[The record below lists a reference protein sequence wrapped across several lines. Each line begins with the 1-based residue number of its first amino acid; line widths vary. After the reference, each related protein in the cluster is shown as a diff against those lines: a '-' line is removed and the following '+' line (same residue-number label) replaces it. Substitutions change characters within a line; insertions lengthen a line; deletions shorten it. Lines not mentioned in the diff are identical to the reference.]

1 MNLNKK
7 ISTDNHLLDVVL
19 FAKIFSVQF
28 DQFKKIRELFS
39 GLEEYMVLYCI
50 VSRNL
55 KELLHELKTGQ
66 PHKDIDLVIEEF
78 WDKLK
83 NEENSGVSIHGISR
97 DTEIPRTT
105 VTRMSNSLIR
115 KKLITKNADGYLVP
129 TSLVRS
135 YCKDLRNITTSTYN
149 EYAEFYAKLEL
160 D

>member
-55 KELLHELKTGQ
+55 KELLHELKTSQ
-66 PHKDIDLVIEEF
+66 PLKDIDLVVEEF

-83 NEENSGVSIHGISR
+83 NEKNSGVSIHGISR

-105 VTRMSNSLIR
+105 VTRLSNNLIK

-135 YCKDLRNITTSTYN
+135 YCEDLRNITTSTYN
-149 EYAEFYAKLEL
+149 EYAKFHAKLEL